1 MGFPPTLWFEEELS
15 GTDGRGA
22 AGIPTGL
29 AGRVERLFEVI
40 EDPKTG
46 ETYTN
51 AKVARMSLGELTEE
65 DVEGIRS
72 GSVTDPPLSH
82 VDALAR
88 AFGVEPSYLVDGTG
102 EALFDGEI
110 ARALSDN
117 TIREITLGCARLPR
131 REKGIVLGIVRQFEA
146 MGANDRTGSALGR
159 PTGRPTLGPDTPPV
173 RLRLGFETIG
183 IHFFVEPLE
192 GRRREHPAGVG
203 VRLALPEN
211 GAYLV
216 AARLVPPRPVEPR
229 PALRAEAARVPV
241 APQLEALPRRREVQA
256 FVSVVGHALL
266 IVPFDIPHSTS
277 L

>member
-1 MGFPPTLWFEEELS
+1 MGFPPTLWFEEELP

-46 ETYTN
+46 ETYTS
-51 AKVARMSLGELTEE
+51 ASIARMSLGDLREE

-117 TIREITLGCARLPR
+117 TIREITLGCARLPP

-146 MGANDRTGSALGR
+146 IGANDRAESVARSA
-159 PTGRPTLGPDTPPV
+159 D
-173 RLRLGFETIG
+173 
-183 IHFFVEPLE
+183 
-192 GRRREHPAGVG
+192 
-203 VRLALPEN
+203 
-211 GAYLV
+211 
-216 AARLVPPRPVEPR
+216 R
-229 PALRAEAARVPV
+229 PADRL
-241 APQLEALPRRREVQA
+241 
-256 FVSVVGHALL
+256 
-266 IVPFDIPHSTS
+266 
-277 L
+277 